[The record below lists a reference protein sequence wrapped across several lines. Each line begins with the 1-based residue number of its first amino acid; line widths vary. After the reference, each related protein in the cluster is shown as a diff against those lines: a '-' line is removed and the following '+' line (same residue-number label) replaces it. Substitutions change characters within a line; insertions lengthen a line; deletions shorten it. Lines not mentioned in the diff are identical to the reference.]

1 MRLDGDNLRHG
12 LCSDLGFTA
21 ACRHENV
28 RRVGEVAA
36 LGAASGLVVL
46 AALVSPTRVARAAAR
61 AAAERVGGGGDGG
74 EAWGKAAVG
83 GGAGAGPATSLSPP
97 SRPPRFIE
105 VHCRASVDVCA
116 SRDPK
121 GLYARAAAGQLSS
134 GLTGVA
140 KSASATY
147 EAPEPGIDGTADT
160 TLSLATDGEP
170 GDDAA
175 VVVAA
180 LERLGVLLAE

>member
-61 AAAERVGGGGDGG
+61 AAAERVG
-74 EAWGKAAVG
+74 
-83 GGAGAGPATSLSPP
+83 GPATSLSPP